1 MKAYIKKNL
10 VESGNGRFIVPSMR
24 KLEGTIID
32 VVWVAGDDTGIPG
45 WRTESSPW
53 YFWDDDW
60 LMILPD
66 GYDLAKAISVIFSYQ
81 DAYAKMVVESSKSR
95 IKISDMEKEIIELK
109 KIIMDKD
116 NIIAGCT
123 MNLDSLKRGLE
134 GRDSTLSNV
143 CKMIDSYY
151 GWTH

>member
-1 MKAYIKKNL
+1 MKAYVKKNL

-66 GYDLAKAISVIFSYQ
+66 GYDLAKA
-81 DAYAKMVVESSKSR
+81 VEVN
-95 IKISDMEKEIIELK
+95 IKWYNTWKELSNNLDECLILNSAFKNTINIRDKEIASYKTRIDGL
-109 KIIMDKD
+109 MDSIAQRDAMLLNIKD
-116 NIIAGCT
+116 
-123 MNLDSLKRGLE
+123 R
-134 GRDSTLSNV
+134 
-143 CKMIDSYY
+143 IDYLY
-151 GWTH
+151 TK

>member
-1 MKAYIKKNL
+1 MKAYVKKNL
-10 VESGNGRFIVPSMR
+10 VQGGAREITKPMR
-24 KLEGTIID
+24 DLEGTIIG
-32 VVWVAGDDTGIPG
+32 VVWDAKGA
-45 WRTESSPW
+45 WRQETTPFW
-53 YFWDDDW
+53 YWDDDW